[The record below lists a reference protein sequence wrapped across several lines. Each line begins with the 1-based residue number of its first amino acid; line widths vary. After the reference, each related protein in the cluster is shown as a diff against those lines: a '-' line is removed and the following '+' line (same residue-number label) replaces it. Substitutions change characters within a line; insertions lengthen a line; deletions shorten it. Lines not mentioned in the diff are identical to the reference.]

1 MRRESKPAMDRVAR
15 GLRRRFPLRGTVAAV
30 ALVSVAMLALPQTAQ
45 ARDFLSSFFGS
56 LMGGGRAPAPPI
68 QFPFA
73 EPGESAQPAP
83 AKRGHGGTAYCVRT
97 CDGRYFPL
105 AASGGQSRAEACKSF
120 CPAAETRVVYGS
132 GIDNAATESGKPYSE
147 LPNAF
152 RYREELVAGCT
163 CNGKDPGGLAR
174 VDIESDPTIR
184 KGDLVAGPDG
194 LVVATSRSSRHGAAN
209 YSPASKAVRA
219 RFERL
224 PVVAAE

>member
-1 MRRESKPAMDRVAR
+1 MRTAFR
-15 GLRRRFPLRGTVAAV
+15 LTTTLAAV
-30 ALVSVAMLALPQTAQ
+30 ATAGLLAAGAPHAEAQDFFANFFDTLSGRPPPPQRALNYGAPEMSIFPPEQTAPPPPPPR
-45 ARDFLSSFFGS
+45 AS
-56 LMGGGRAPAPPI
+56 GGR
-68 QFPFA
+68 
-73 EPGESAQPAP
+73 
-83 AKRGHGGTAYCVRT
+83 GTAYCVRT

-105 AASGGQSRAEACKSF
+105 AASGGQSRAEMCKSF

-132 GIDNAATESGKPYSE
+132 SIDHAATEGGKPYSE

-174 VDIESDPTIR
+174 VDVDSDPTIR
-184 KGDLVAGPDG
+184 KGDLVASPHG
-194 LVVATSRSSRHGAAN
+194 LVVANTGGSGRHGAVN
-209 YSPASKAVRA
+209 YSPASKSVRA

>member
-1 MRRESKPAMDRVAR
+1 MRPVAR
-15 GLRRRFPLRGTVAAV
+15 RFRMRVTSCGTIAAV
-30 ALVSVAMLALPQTAQ
+30 ALAGVVALAPAAQ
-45 ARDFLSSFFGS
+45 ARDFFSSFFGS
-56 LMGGGRAPAPPI
+56 LMGGGRAPAPSI
-68 QFPFA
+68 QLPFA
-73 EPGESAQPAP
+73 APGDPAAQPAP
-83 AKRGHGGTAYCVRT
+83 QRTGRGGTAYCVRT

-105 AASGGQSRAEACKSF
+105 AASGGQSRAETCRSF

-132 GIDNAATESGKPYSE
+132 SIDHAATEGGKPYSE

-152 RYREELVAGCT
+152 RYRDELVAGCT

-174 VDIESDPTIR
+174 VGIENDPTIR
-184 KGDLVAGPDG
+184 KGDLVAGAGG
-194 LVVATSRSSRHGAAN
+194 LVVANTSSGRRHGAVN

>member
-1 MRRESKPAMDRVAR
+1 MHRVV
-15 GLRRRFPLRGTVAAV
+15 RRFRMRAASCATVAAV
-30 ALVSVAMLALPQTAQ
+30 ALIGVVAVAPPAQ
-45 ARDFLSSFFGS
+45 ARDFFSSFFGG
-56 LMGGGRAPAPPI
+56 LMGGGPVSAPPI
-68 QFPFA
+68 RLPFA
-73 EPGESAQPAP
+73 EPGDLAAQPAP
-83 AKRGHGGTAYCVRT
+83 ARRGHGGVAYCVRT

-105 AASGGQSRAEACKSF
+105 AASGGQSRAEACRSF
-120 CPAAETRVVYGS
+120 CPAAETRVVYGGS
-132 GIDNAATESGKPYSE
+132 IDNAATESGKPYSE

-152 RYREELVAGCT
+152 RYRDELVAGCT

-174 VDIESDPTIR
+174 VGIENDPTIR

-194 LVVATSRSSRHGAAN
+194 LVVANTSSNSSRHGTVN

>member
-1 MRRESKPAMDRVAR
+1 MHPVAR
-15 GLRRRFPLRGTVAAV
+15 RIRMRAASRGAIAT
-30 ALVSVAMLALPQTAQ
+30 LALAGAVLALAPDAQ
-45 ARDFLSSFFGS
+45 ARDFFSSFFGS
-56 LMGGGRAPAPPI
+56 LMGGRAPAPPI
-68 QFPFA
+68 QLPFA
-73 EPGESAQPAP
+73 EPGDPSAQPAP
-83 AKRGHGGTAYCVRT
+83 QRTGRGGTAYCVRT

-105 AASGGQSRAEACKSF
+105 AASGGQSRAEMCKSF

-132 GIDNAATESGKPYSE
+132 SIDHAATEGGKPYSE

-174 VDIESDPTIR
+174 VDVDSDPTIR
-184 KGDLVAGPDG
+184 KGDLVASPHG
-194 LVVATSRSSRHGAAN
+194 LVVANTGGSGRHGAVN
-209 YSPASKAVRA
+209 YSPASKSVRA

>member
-1 MRRESKPAMDRVAR
+1 MHPVAR
-15 GLRRRFPLRGTVAAV
+15 RFRMRGTIAA
-30 ALVSVAMLALPQTAQ
+30 LALAGVVAIAPDAQ

-56 LMGGGRAPAPPI
+56 LMGGGRAPSPPI
-68 QFPFA
+68 QLPFA
-73 EPGESAQPAP
+73 EPSDPAQPAP
-83 AKRGHGGTAYCVRT
+83 QRTSRGGTAYCVRA

-105 AASGGQSRAEACKSF
+105 AATGGQSRAEMCKSF

-132 GIDNAATESGKPYSE
+132 SIDHAATESGKPYSE

-174 VDIESDPTIR
+174 VDIDDDPTIR
-184 KGDLVAGPDG
+184 KGDLVAGPGG
-194 LVVATSRSSRHGAAN
+194 LVVANTSSSGRHGAAN
-209 YSPASKAVRA
+209 YSPASKSVRA
-219 RFERL
+219 RFGRL